1 MTMFENIYISI
12 MNDNIGS
19 IADWFDSNNEEEKRI
34 IEELIISQK
43 MNHQYSSEHHQ
54 YQ

>member
-19 IADWFDSNNEEEKRI
+19 IADWFDNNIVEYLRNKGFDV
-34 IEELIISQK
+34 
-43 MNHQYSSEHHQ
+43 
-54 YQ
+54 